1 MNAALETYR
10 QSSIDTASPGR
21 LIVMLYDG
29 VIASIDKV
37 EAALSTQRPDLAT
50 AHSELTRA
58 QAIISELLQTLDM
71 SVGPV
76 AISLASLY
84 EFCHRQLV
92 QANVEKSIEPT
103 RAVRDIFADL
113 RDAWATISGGVD
125 PL

>member
-103 RAVRDIFADL
+103 RAVRDILADL